1 MLNILE
7 TIKLISEE
15 AADPNSKLVGHCTS
29 VLSYQ
34 KQTKEQKVC
43 LPDPAFDLAD
53 CPMWS
58 LPDMGCLW
66 SHGGRVEALLL
77 RDWGWFCCFSGR
89 SAFSVPEAAP
99 ECESLCALGRYC
111 TE

>member
-1 MLNILE
+1 MLNILK

-43 LPDPAFDLAD
+43 LPDPAFDLAALGVQAQALWHA
-53 CPMWS
+53 CG
-58 LPDMGCLW
+58 LPVL
-66 SHGGRVEALLL
+66 
-77 RDWGWFCCFSGR
+77 FSSR
-89 SAFSVPEAAP
+89 ECMLQAAP
-99 ECESLCALGRYC
+99 
-111 TE
+111 